1 MNNNRNT
8 KRFVVLAVIA
18 LIIALGY
25 WLGPMVFALFL
36 EMHGL

>member
-1 MNNNRNT
+1 MERNRNT
-8 KRFVVLAVIA
+8 KRLLVIAAIA

-25 WLGPMVFALFL
+25 WLGPMAFAIFL